1 MIPINESTI
10 SRDIEPLIESRSSE
24 PEELDCDIIHPFIKK
39 LAQRVYNIL
48 GVGHSEYIYHR
59 ALEIE
64 LRNHNFA
71 LETENEIV
79 NAKNK
84 LEKKQLDAI
93 ILNSISDEN
102 TCFNS
107 DKNKIHFITKSKTKK
122 FKLKFKNEVA
132 KDILHEI
139 YNL

>member
-1 MIPINESTI
+1 MYKRQVI
-10 SRDIEPLIESRSSE
+10 
-24 PEELDCDIIHPFIKK
+24 
-39 LAQRVYNIL
+39 
-48 GVGHSEYIYHR
+48 G
-59 ALEIE
+59 
-64 LRNHNFA
+64 FA

-132 KDILHEI
+132 RDILHEI